1 LDSKIQRSLSPKFGL
16 GESLGENDFT
26 FSLIF
31 GLSPNLGLTERLS
44 ERKSEMAPMQ
54 RNDECKA
61 DVKLGFF
68 LCCLVRLPAELLRNL
83 WITFG
88 K

>member
-44 ERKSEMAPMQ
+44 ERKSEMAQ
-54 RNDECKA
+54 CKEMTSA
-61 DVKLGFF
+61 KQTSNWDSFF
-68 LCCLVRLPAELLRNL
+68 VVWFVCQQNYSE
-83 WITFG
+83 TYG
-88 K
+88 